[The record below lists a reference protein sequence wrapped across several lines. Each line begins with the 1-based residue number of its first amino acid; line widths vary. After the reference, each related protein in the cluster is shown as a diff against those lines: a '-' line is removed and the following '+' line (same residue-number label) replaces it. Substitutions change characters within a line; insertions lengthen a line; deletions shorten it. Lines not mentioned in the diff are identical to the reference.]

1 MTAPDDV
8 ERRGGVPA
16 EVRAAADGVTVLGYA
31 AVFGERADIAGLFVE
46 TIAPGAFVRA
56 IARDDV
62 PLLIELSGLP
72 LARSTAGRGTL
83 RLAEDA
89 RGLHIEAALDPL
101 DPDVQRIVPKMRRGD
116 LNKMSFGFR
125 ARRSVWDDRQVP
137 PVRTIHEVELL
148 DVSIV
153 TMPAYDGTDIGL
165 RSLAAHRAVAGPDSI
180 AAHRA
185 RMRMRLRLAAA
196 CSR

>member
-1 MTAPDDV
+1 MPTPTDH

-16 EVRAAADGVTVLGYA
+16 EVRAAADGVTVSGYA

-46 TIAPGAFVRA
+46 TIAPGAFSRA

-62 PLLIELSGLP
+62 PLLIEHGGLP

-83 RLAEDA
+83 KLSEDA
-89 RGLHIEAALDPL
+89 RGLHIEAVLDPA
-101 DPDVQRIVPKMRRGD
+101 DPDVQRIVPKMQRGD
-116 LNKMSFGFR
+116 LSKMSFGFR
-125 ARRSVWDDRQVP
+125 ATRAMWDDMQDP
-137 PVRTIHEVELL
+137 PVRTIHEVVLL

-165 RSLAAHRAVAGPDSI
+165 RSLAAHRAAAGLAP
-180 AAHRA
+180 AAANRA
-185 RMRMRLRLAAA
+185 RMRMRLQLAAA
-196 CSR
+196 SGR